1 MRRIKADE
9 ISQIVSEL
17 CIEANTVLC
26 KDVLDSLKTA
36 LKQERNKR
44 ARWILDVIVQNAFLA
59 REQKMAIC
67 QDTGMV
73 VVFIELG
80 RDVTLDGDL
89 DRAVNRGVK
98 KGYQKGYFRKSIIPN
113 PLSRK
118 GPAGFI
124 PAVIHIKITAGKD
137 FKISLMPKGFGS
149 ENVSSL
155 VMLNPTDDTG
165 RIREVVSQAVREKG
179 LNACPP
185 LILGIGI
192 GGTADQALILS
203 KQALLLP
210 VNHTN
215 RKSELAELERNILKD
230 INCLGI
236 GPMGLG
242 GKTTALGV
250 NILTRP
256 THIAGMPLAINMSC
270 HALRRAVRTI

>member
-1 MRRIKADE
+1 MRRIKVSE
-9 ISQIVSEL
+9 ISRVVSEL
-17 CIEANTVLC
+17 CIEANTVLP
-26 KDVLDSLKTA
+26 KDILHSLTTA
-36 LKQERNKR
+36 LKREASKR
-44 ARWILDVIVQNAFLA
+44 ARWVLDIIIQNASLA

-89 DRAVNRGVK
+89 DRAVNKGVK
-98 KGYQKGYFRKSIIPN
+98 EGYQKGYFRKSIIPD
-113 PLSRK
+113 PLTRK
-118 GPAGFI
+118 GPAGFT
-124 PAVIHIKITAGKD
+124 PAVIHIKITAGRD
-137 FKISLMPKGFGS
+137 FKIILMPKGFGS

-155 VMLNPTDDTG
+155 VMLNPTDSTG
-165 RIREVVSQAVREKG
+165 RIRKVISQAVREKG
-179 LNACPP
+179 PNACPP

-210 VNHTN
+210 VNHAN
-215 RKSELAELERNILKD
+215 RNLKVAKLERDILKD

-270 HALRRAVRTI
+270 HALRRASRII